1 MEHQHKEEK
10 KDHEDEFEKDADI
23 DLSNV
28 KHENVDTEKMLVSNA
43 FLLFLAALDTTS
55 ATLTFCVFYL
65 LKYPD
70 IQEKLRDEIVEVMGD
85 DEEVTFDHIQS
96 LKYMDKVIYETLRKV
111 HPFAH
116 ILEREC
122 SHDYKVPG
130 MDYVI
135 RKGEVVNFSFLYER
149 MKNNNSSF
157 YNPDEFD
164 PDNFDPQNKPD
175 TFSFLGFGQ
184 GPRNCV
190 GKRYAML
197 AMKLALVPL
206 LKDYKLVKTKSFS
219 ENLKL
224 FKFLTGAEVK
234 FQAVPI

>member
-55 ATLTFCVFYL
+55 ATLTFCMFYL

-70 IQEKLRDEIVEVMGD
+70 IQEKLRDEIMEVMGD

-130 MDYVI
+130 MDYV
-135 RKGEVVNFSFLYER
+135 RVSTPKG
-149 MKNNNSSF
+149 
-157 YNPDEFD
+157 
-164 PDNFDPQNKPD
+164 
-175 TFSFLGFGQ
+175 
-184 GPRNCV
+184 
-190 GKRYAML
+190 
-197 AMKLALVPL
+197 VP
-206 LKDYKLVKTKSFS
+206 
-219 ENLKL
+219 
-224 FKFLTGAEVK
+224 G
-234 FQAVPI
+234 